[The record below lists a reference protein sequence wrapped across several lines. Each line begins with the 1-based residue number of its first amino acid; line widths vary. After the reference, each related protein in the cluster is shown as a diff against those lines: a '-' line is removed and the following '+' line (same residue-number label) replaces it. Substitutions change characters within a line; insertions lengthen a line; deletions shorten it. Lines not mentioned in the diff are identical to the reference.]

1 MLTTKIRSNTW
12 CSLCVGEAGVMEMK
26 GWGRGRRHGLQCW
39 FYLAVSS
46 ASLLSGLWCP
56 CLYGDGPDPMPWR
69 LPSSA
74 NTQFSRAVC
83 MQRLSEGVLR
93 FPCDDKLYFWPQ
105 WHRHQQTSFTSTIT
119 SGWGSDRVIKE
130 PNTAPIL
137 LTAPALSVTTY
148 QPGTRTM
155 VSSLLGSGFVL
166 LPTRQAS
173 FLCRVQIYIL
183 TICYWKVGLLSSE
196 LLFSNDSLS

>member
-1 MLTTKIRSNTW
+1 MLFMR
-12 CSLCVGEAGVMEMK
+12 
-26 GWGRGRRHGLQCW
+26 GRGWCHGNKDGLGKGEETW
-39 FYLAVSS
+39 PPVLVLLGSELRESPLWALVSS
-46 ASLLSGLWCP
+46 SVRRWAWSYALKA
-56 CLYGDGPDPMPWR
+56 
-69 LPSSA
+69 PSSA

-83 MQRLSEGVLR
+83 MQRLLEGVLR
-93 FPCDDKLYFWPQ
+93 FPCDDELHFRPQ
-105 WHRHQQTSFTSTIT
+105 WHRHQPTSFTSTFT
-119 SGWGSDRVIKE
+119 SGWGLDRVIKE

-155 VSSLLGSGFVL
+155 VSSLLGCGFVL

-173 FLCRVQIYIL
+173 FLCRVQICLL